1 ASGSSAGDV
10 RKKRKVVVECAAF
23 CLIMR
28 QLATYSR
35 WSSHLLINSINDFI
49 STQTVSSGR
58 RIHYNDARF
67 PPGSP

>member
-1 ASGSSAGDV
+1 
-10 RKKRKVVVECAAF
+10 
-23 CLIMR
+23 MR

-67 PPGSP
+67 PPWLTLKASKTRDL